1 MPRVLEKKERSLGIK
16 LSIRGDRC
24 LSPKCALIR
33 KPYRPGQHGKKFR
46 RRTSEFGAQLKEKQ
60 KIKFSYSLSDKQLKK
75 IFQDAAEKRD
85 SSIEEITEALEN
97 RLDNVV
103 MRLGFAESRSVAR
116 QIVNHGHI
124 LVNDR
129 KAATGSYRLK
139 IGDTV
144 KIKPRSQNLPPFQ
157 ELAEKLKK
165 QEPPSWLTLNKEDL
179 VGKVENLPRQ
189 IELPFDLNLV
199 VDYYSK
205 K

>member
-16 LSIRGDRC
+16 LAIRGERC

-46 RRTSEFGAQLKEKQ
+46 RRMSEFGTQLKEKQ
-60 KIKFSYSLSDKQLKK
+60 RVKFSYNLSDKQLKK
-75 IFQDAAEKRD
+75 IFQGAALKGD
-85 SSIEEITEALEN
+85 SSIEAIVEALEN
-97 RLDNVV
+97 RLDNIV
-103 MRLGFAESRSVAR
+103 MRLGFAESRSIAR
-116 QIVNHGHI
+116 QLVSHNHIQVN
-124 LVNDR
+124 NR
-129 KAATGSYRLK
+129 RAATGSYRLK
-139 IGDTV
+139 IGDIIG
-144 KIKPRSQNLPPFQ
+144 IKPASRNLPPFQ

-165 QEPPSWLTLNKEDL
+165 QEVPAWLALDKENL
-179 VGKVENLPRQ
+179 IGKMESLPRQ